1 MHAIEVSTSVLDNLA
16 RAIEVTDGP
25 QIIDVPAKRVTYVP
39 DTTRHLVE
47 TIEKWSDLYKLPVRQ
62 IDIVGKEDD
71 GQWIV
76 RANYD
81 LAIGRTSV
89 FELSIFGSNNKR
101 RALAIHGGKRT
112 LVCSNGMMAWSDR
125 LSEKTRH
132 TLNVSRR
139 LDYAV
144 SGILARARGYAAQYA
159 EFEQKL
165 ESIEFPK
172 SAARDLNYRLAI
184 QEEAYS
190 TETARRIEQ
199 EITNPTFGEFRA
211 NNALAVSERF
221 TTVFRELEQT
231 RPEAYRRA
239 IMALDQQLNA
249 IVRN

>member
-1 MHAIEVSTSVLDNLA
+1 MVERQLGATQHLIEHEAGAHA
-16 RAIEVTDGP
+16 
-25 QIIDVPAKRVTYVP
+25 
-39 DTTRHLVE
+39 
-47 TIEKWSDLYKLPVRQ
+47 
-62 IDIVGKEDD
+62 
-71 GQWIV
+71 
-76 RANYD
+76 
-81 LAIGRTSV
+81 
-89 FELSIFGSNNKR
+89 
-101 RALAIHGGKRT
+101 
-112 LVCSNGMMAWSDR
+112 
-125 LSEKTRH
+125 
-132 TLNVSRR
+132 
-139 LDYAV
+139 
-144 SGILARARGYAAQYA
+144 GYAFDAGQLA
-159 EFEQKL
+159 EQKL